1 MRLFDFFN
9 RKEAVNQT
17 HDESPSISIEISY
30 SKQKSSSYDERE
42 GISLHNLLQEATPSR
57 QGLYPHEIY
66 VLSKA
71 PKYRISDREINDY
84 WIGGCCVEDIPNILN
99 SLCNKGF
106 IQPGSLRDAI
116 WQLKVSEIKE
126 DLSAAGEKVSG
137 KKSDLIDRLLS
148 SDHVDLDVLAAK
160 YPERYYKLT
169 DKGESELAENEY
181 ITYLDKHE
189 YMTIWEMNRKLNNN
203 PEGFSY
209 RDLIWQKLN
218 KDALNFRQQREFGL
232 YRNTRL
238 QMCEFLLEEGKSRQA
253 VECICDVFAYDSN
266 MLGFYDISDEYRL
279 PDNSDFFKHIYS
291 AEDTA
296 PHVVAQLGAIQE
308 NLEVSSA
315 EYRQLL
321 LKGFSKA
328 CYPHM
333 AFTDDES
340 ADLVIAM
347 LSNDRTTIEQ
357 IYSQVNKRSK

>member
-1 MRLFDFFN
+1 MGLFDFFKRN
-9 RKEAVNQT
+9 KSVNQT
-17 HDESPSISIEISY
+17 RDDSPAISIEISY
-30 SKQKSSSYDERE
+30 SKQTSSPYEKRE
-42 GISLHNLLQEATPSR
+42 DASLHNLLQEATPSR

-66 VLSKA
+66 ILSKA
-71 PKYRISDREINDY
+71 ANYKISDREINNF
-84 WIGGCCVEDIPNILN
+84 WIGGCCVEDVSDILDY
-99 SLCNKGF
+99 LCNKGF
-106 IQPGSLRDAI
+106 IQPGSLRDTI
-116 WQLKVSEIKE
+116 GHLKVPEIKGE
-126 DLSAAGEKVSG
+126 LSAIGEKVSG
-137 KKSDLIDRLLS
+137 RKADLVDRLIS
-148 SDHVDLDVLAAK
+148 SNNVDLDVLAAK

-253 VECICDVFAYDSN
+253 VKCICDVFAYDSN

-279 PDNSDFFKHIYS
+279 PDNSHFFKHIYS